1 MFAFMKKK
9 NQPDHLTAFVSGTV
23 IPMEEVPDPVFS
35 TKRLGD
41 GAAIYPSEGQI
52 MAPADGVISVVMDD
66 SKHVIGM
73 TLSNGIEVLIHVGL
87 DTVALNGE
95 GFTLCTKAGA
105 KVKGGD
111 ILLKFDRKMIEERG
125 YSDLVVF
132 VITDL
137 KGHESP
143 KYLTGMDAVAGKT
156 VIAEWGKESK

>member
-9 NQPDHLTAFVSGTV
+9 NQPDHLKAFVSGTV
-23 IPMEEVPDPVFS
+23 IPMDQVPDPVFS

-41 GAAIYPSEGQI
+41 GVAIYPTEGQI

-73 TLSNGIEVLIHVGL
+73 TLSNGIEVLIHAGL

-95 GFTLCTKAGA
+95 GFVLCTKAGA
-105 KVKGGD
+105 KVKCGD
-111 ILLKFDRKMIEERG
+111 ILLKFDRKIIEEKG

-143 KYLTGMDAVAGKT
+143 KYLTSMDAAAGQT
-156 VIAEWGKESK
+156 VIAEWEKA